1 MEPLLARS
9 GQAPRSE
16 SRRRSRTRQRGQG
29 LIIFVAAIV
38 FLIGLLAIVVDVTWY
53 WARSLQVQKAADA
66 AALAGAVWL
75 PEQPSTATTVALASA
90 KQNGY
95 VPGSGVTVTA
105 VQDSLTAGGTNP
117 NQLDTTVSAPVPTF
131 FMHLFGIN
139 SLQATRSAK
148 AEYVL
153 PVPMGSP
160 LNYFGAFGALRGTI
174 HVDSGFWFATATK
187 TPNGSWNNV
196 NNALLD
202 TDANTE
208 YADTSNQNLQG
219 FGNFNIPLRGT
230 SQSFTS
236 KGGIEVKVVGHADV
250 AAGCKIQVDVSRDG
264 GATWHGGTVAPY
276 SNGQASPALSS
287 QTLGAGPDDTTLI
300 FGGEQS
306 SGATDTGDWFGW
318 SNWNSGHFSNGN
330 FVVRVKP
337 LGSPCNDSIDS
348 VSVKVTYDAVNP
360 PVVGPNNESLAQ
372 QGVWATAL
380 SQGAD
385 IVNGDIYGPHDNGS
399 ITNTEYK
406 NPAVYYDYAVELQ
419 PGTSGGSVAIFDPVF
434 CGTNSDGSQGM
445 GDRWFGSGGMSTFYD
460 LYDTNN
466 TPYDLNDDTWIAG
479 NTGPSGA
486 SNPLYGLF
494 RKSNRTDPSQ
504 GGPSVG
510 SGRTSCELGSTT
522 DPTNGAYWHNRW
534 WTLAT
539 GIAGPS
545 GLTPRVYRIRETT
558 TDPAAA
564 TDQSSVDAQNSFS
577 IFADVAG
584 HTCPSSPI
592 DPACP
597 RVYGLGTMEAFTP
610 LNESTSAD
618 LYLSQIGRAY
628 AGKTIK
634 VSLWDPG
641 DTGVL
646 TADLS
651 FLMPTSGGYQ
661 TADFSWTATKFSRS
675 SSASNCNG
683 SSGGTVTSVR
693 TNQSGTSRF
702 NGCWIVINIPIP
714 SDYTAPTPCVAG
726 VCEPGA
732 GWWKIRY
739 TMGSSSSPGTQSAF
753 DLTTWKTQLIG
764 NPVHLVVP

>member
-1 MEPLLARS
+1 MDPLSMRN
-9 GQAPRSE
+9 GQAATTVEHRP
-16 SRRRSRTRQRGQG
+16 SRTRQRGQG
-29 LIIFVAAIV
+29 LIIFAAAVV

-53 WARSLQVQKAADA
+53 WARTLQVQKAADA

-75 PEQPSTATTVALASA
+75 PEQPTTATSVALASA

-95 VPGSGVTVTA
+95 VPGGGVTVTA
-105 VQDSLTAGGTNP
+105 VQDSLTPGGTNP

-139 SLQATRSAK
+139 TLQATRTAK

-174 HVDSGFWFATATK
+174 HVDSGFWFATATMPP
-187 TPNGSWNNV
+187 TGTWTNV

-202 TDANTE
+202 ADTTNTE
-208 YADTSNQNLQG
+208 YAETSNENPQG

-230 SQSFTS
+230 SQSFVA
-236 KGGIEVKVVGHADV
+236 KGGIEVKVVGHASV
-250 AAGCKIQVDVSRDG
+250 AAGCKVQVDISRDG
-264 GATWHGGTVAPY
+264 GVTWRGGTISPY
-276 SNGQASPALSS
+276 SIGQSASPGLS

-306 SGATDTGDWFGW
+306 SSATDTGDWFGW
-318 SNWNSGHFSNGN
+318 SNWTSAQFSNAN
-330 FVVRVKP
+330 FRVRVQP
-337 LGSPCNDSIDS
+337 LGSPCIDSIDS

-360 PVVGPNNESLAQ
+360 PVVGPSGESLAQ

-385 IVNGDIYGPHDNGS
+385 IVNGDIYGPQDNGS
-399 ITNTEYK
+399 VANSEYHF
-406 NPAVYYDYAVELQ
+406 PASYYDYAVEMQ
-419 PGTSGGSVAIFDPVF
+419 PGTSDGSVAIFDPVF
-434 CGTNSDGSQGM
+434 CATSGNGDQGM
-445 GDRWFGSGGMSTFYD
+445 GDRWFTTGSRGMSTFYD

-466 TPYDLNDDTWIAG
+466 TPYDLSDDIWIAG
-479 NTGPSGA
+479 NTGPAGST
-486 SNPLYGLF
+486 NPLYDLF
-494 RKSNRTDPSQ
+494 RRINGTDPSQ
-504 GGPSVG
+504 GGPTVTG
-510 SGRTSCELGSTT
+510 GRISCELGATT

-539 GIAGPS
+539 GLPGPT
-545 GLTPRVYRIRETT
+545 GLTPKVYRIRETT
-558 TDPAAA
+558 TDPAASS
-564 TDQSSVDAQNSFS
+564 DQGSVDAQNSFS

-584 HTCPSSPI
+584 HTCPDTPI

-610 LNESTSAD
+610 LNESTAAD
-618 LYLSQIGRAY
+618 LYLSQIGPAY

-651 FLMPTSGGYQ
+651 FLMPTSTGYQ
-661 TADFSWTATKFSRS
+661 TAGFSWTATKFSRS
-675 SSASNCNG
+675 GSASNCNG
-683 SSGGTVTSVR
+683 NSAGTVTSVR

-714 SDYTAPTPCVAG
+714 PTYDAPTPPG
-726 VCEPGA
+726 ETGA